1 VFHLSHSSH
10 YSDLRVG
17 VTAHYCGICHDWT
30 VFDVYQRLKRDM
42 VVIVPVGRNQIVL
55 WLAKCRQCGL
65 LISQSEHFKFASDVD
80 SRGIDSLIRQT
91 NPDLYKES
99 ANYVEIANR
108 MRQRKLQVSDRLFL
122 AQTSIRILD
131 VMSQTLTY
139 NPASAS
145 TAVVVALAITA
156 LIVGVTIMF
165 VIHGGAIVE
174 FERTTEVA
182 LISILLGGAL
192 LFLAAR
198 NRSAILNRR
207 ILPLLR
213 RALTPLGINAR
224 ELSEAI
230 ATLASEGIPLARQL
244 KKHNPETLIGPD
256 ISSGF

>member
-1 VFHLSHSSH
+1 MFHLSHGSH

-17 VTAHYCGICHDWT
+17 VTAHYCGICHDCT

-42 VVIVPVGRNQIVL
+42 VTIVPVGRNQIVL

-65 LISQSEHFKFASDVD
+65 LISQSEHFKIASDVE
-80 SRGIDSLIRQT
+80 SREIDSLIRQT
-91 NPDLYKES
+91 NPDFYKES
-99 ANYVEIANR
+99 ANYVELANR
-108 MRQRKLQVSDRLFL
+108 LRRRKLQASDRLIL
-122 AQTSIRILD
+122 AQSSIRFLN

-145 TAVVVALAITA
+145 TAIVAALAMTA

-165 VIHGGAIVE
+165 VVHGGAIVE
-174 FERTTEVA
+174 SERVIEGA

-192 LFLAAR
+192 LFFGAW

-213 RALTPLGINAR
+213 EALTPLGINAR

-244 KKHNPETLIGPD
+244 MKLNPETLIGPD
-256 ISSGF
+256 ISSRF